1 MKCLEEINMQNDW
14 MRDESLKDIEPYKLE
29 FLQALVFE
37 SSNLRKEQMLPF
49 LMAVAKRGQEK
60 KVSFSDK
67 EIDAIVA
74 VLRKQASPDEIAK
87 IEKVMAMRSRR

>member
-1 MKCLEEINMQNDW
+1 MK
-14 MRDESLKDIEPYKLE
+14 DESLKNIDPYKLD

-37 SSNLRKEQMLPF
+37 SSSLKKEQMLPF

-60 KVSFSDK
+60 KVSFSDE
-67 EIDAIVA
+67 EIDAIVT
-74 VLRKQASPDEIAK
+74 VLRKHASPDELSK

>member
-1 MKCLEEINMQNDW
+1 MQNDW

-37 SSNLRKEQMLPF
+37 SSNLKKEQMIPF

-67 EIDAIVA
+67 EIDAVVA
-74 VLRKQASPDEIAK
+74 VLRKHASPDEIAK